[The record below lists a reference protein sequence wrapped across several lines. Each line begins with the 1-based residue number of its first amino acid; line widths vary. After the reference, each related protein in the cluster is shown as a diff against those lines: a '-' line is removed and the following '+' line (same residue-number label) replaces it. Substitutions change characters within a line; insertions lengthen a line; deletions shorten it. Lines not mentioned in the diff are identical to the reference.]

1 MPKTSDV
8 GCTGLD
14 LERQPQ
20 RLALFDGERSRVTN
34 LAIAPFQDVLG
45 LGSEARMNFAGTAEG
60 NWRWR
65 MGDADLKA
73 PDLLDWLGDVTRIYE
88 R

>member
-34 LAIAPFQDVLG
+34 LAIAA
-45 LGSEARMNFAGTAEG
+45 SEAVGRAALLVA
-60 NWRWR
+60 RY
-65 MGDADLKA
+65 A
-73 PDLLDWLGDVTRIYE
+73 PLSTLDQSIVD
-88 R
+88 